1 MKRWLA
7 AILPNRIGGQMLLLV
22 AVAVVVTQALNFGVL
37 FVSDQGRREESQLR
51 AGLSTFLSGV
61 RMISASEPGQK

>member
-1 MKRWLA
+1 MKRWLT

-22 AVAVVVTQALNFGVL
+22 AVAVVLTQALNFGVL

-51 AGLSTFLSGV
+51 RGSVPSCRACG
-61 RMISASEPGQK
+61 